1 MNTYSWPAS
10 VTKVDDEFIL
20 TFSDWPDLA
29 VSGASVQEV
38 ILLATDRLSSAV
50 LAQIRTGTAIP
61 QPSDLGPRQIPI
73 AIDAET
79 AVHLDNYLEERQIRI
94 FRQNNEVL
102 EFYRNRR
109 AAFLAEHRASID
121 PIERMIERIDAAAR
135 DFASIGIRFCY
146 ILNAGGLVVIPAIM
160 EILPDAKIEGSL
172 LLWPAGS
179 FGLGV
184 LLAAVTN
191 YLAYISTTKASEA
204 WSYESNARAKE
215 CSAAYYPPENQA
227 THQGEI
233 EAERARFEKEL
244 GCAQLYAKIGI
255 CTFVGTIF
263 AFLAGVG
270 LAIWGLW

>member
-1 MNTYSWPAS
+1 MSTYAWPAS
-10 VTKVDDEFIL
+10 ITMIKDRVFLSFPDWQDVSVDR
-20 TFSDWPDLA
+20 
-29 VSGASVQEV
+29 ASIQEAMLV
-38 ILLATDRLSSAV
+38 ATDALSEAV
-50 LAQIRTGTAIP
+50 ATRIHAGATIP
-61 QPSDLGPRQIPI
+61 EPSDLGPRQIPI
-73 AIDAET
+73 AINVET
-79 AVHLDNYLEERQIRI
+79 AAYLDSYLEERKIRN
-94 FRQNNEVL
+94 FRQRNEVL

-109 AAFLAEHRASID
+109 TAFLAEYRASID
-121 PIERMIERIDAAAR
+121 PVERMIERMDAAAR

-215 CSAAYYPPENQA
+215 CSASYYPPENQA

-233 EAERARFEKEL
+233 EAERASSKIKL
-244 GCAQLYAKIGI
+244 GRAQFYANIGI

-270 LAIWGLW
+270 LAICGLW

>member
-10 VTKVDDEFIL
+10 IAIVDGEFIL
-20 TFSDWPDLA
+20 TFSDWPDIA
-29 VSGASVQEV
+29 VSGTSVQEL
-38 ILLATDRLSSAV
+38 ILSATDKLSSAV
-50 LAQIRTGTAIP
+50 LAQIRAGGAIP
-61 QPSDLGPRQIPI
+61 QPSDLGPRQTPI

-79 AVHLDNYLEERQIRI
+79 AAHLDSYLEERQIRI

-121 PIERMIERIDAAAR
+121 PIERLIERMDAAAR

-233 EAERARFEKEL
+233 EAERASFKIKL
-244 GCAQLYAKIGI
+244 GRAQFYANIGI

-270 LAIWGLW
+270 LAICGLW